1 VRALR
6 ELGCRRTL
14 GRLPLFVGGD
24 LDDRVARAVS
34 AHLRSCQS
42 CRREA
47 SAQLQAKNALADAVA
62 ATVVPGVDE
71 ALFVELHQRVLERV
85 ATAAPT
91 APRQWG
97 RRAAIAVAAGT
108 LFGLGWLAAR
118 PDGGLLGRTPIH
130 AAGAAHR
137 GSDSFAGP
145 TLQPLGHD
153 VMWRFV
159 RHAEASDSS
168 GLGLMGRLML
178 RTLEDEEP
186 AMAGDL
192 FDEPSVSPAGP
203 PAVPPSVAPAPAAP
217 SSAAP
222 PRHQTTRR

>member
-24 LDDRVARAVS
+24 LDERVARVVS
-34 AHLRSCQS
+34 AHLRGCPT

-71 ALFVELHQRVLERV
+71 ALFVALHERVLERV
-85 ATAAPT
+85 ATVEPA

-97 RRAAIAVAAGT
+97 RRAAIAVAAGA

-118 PDGGLLGRTPIH
+118 PDGGLLDRTPIH

-137 GSDSFAGP
+137 GSDSFGGA

-153 VMWRFV
+153 VVWQFV

-178 RTLEDEEP
+178 RTLEDDAP
-186 AMAGDL
+186 VMAGDL
-192 FDEPSVSPAGP
+192 FDEP
-203 PAVPPSVAPAPAAP
+203 AVPPAAVP
-217 SSAAP
+217 P
-222 PRHQTTRR
+222 PGVPPTDVPRHQAQHR